1 MTHVHCGSKTD
12 PVALITSFRT
22 HELGVNF
29 PEHQSRVDPRDC
41 QLQANGIVHRDRQ
54 QNLWLK
60 HLRSTAIIYSLIHIP
75 SNSFNAP
82 HKDGRPTSRETIL
95 WSS

>member
-22 HELGVNF
+22 HELGVNC
-29 PEHQSRVDPRDC
+29 PEHQSSRPKE
-41 QLQANGIVHRDRQ
+41 LSTIGKKKNGKRPSAEPMA
-54 QNLWLK
+54 LK
-60 HLRSTAIIYSLIHIP
+60 HLKSTIVYSLIHIP
-75 SNSFNAP
+75 SSSLNAP
-82 HKDGRPTSRETIL
+82 HKDGRPTSMETIL